1 MAEPDAKAVAF
12 LKQMRVLET
21 QRSVWE
27 AHWQEIADY
36 VVPRKADITK
46 KRTAGA
52 KRSQLIF
59 DGTAIHALEL
69 LSSSLHGMLTSA
81 STAWF
86 TLGFSNPALNRDDK
100 AKEWLEMATDSLY
113 DAFDRSNFQ
122 EQVQELY
129 QDLVAF
135 GTGCMFVE
143 SAEPAGLRFST
154 RHISELYISENADG
168 RVDQIYRKFKLTARA
183 AVNRWGEAAV
193 GERVAKTYK
202 EEPHKE
208 VSIVHHVSPR
218 DDYNTSKRGAMDKPF
233 MSCYIEPELK
243 KVIHEGGYDEF
254 PFLVPRWLK
263 ASFELGYGRSVC
275 MKALPDIKMLNK
287 MSETTIKSAQK
298 QVDPPLLVP
307 DDGFVMPV
315 RTVPG
320 GINYYRA
327 GTRDRIE
334 TMAIGANTPLG
345 LSMEQQRRD
354 AIRQAF
360 YVDQLI
366 LQEGPAMTATEV
378 VQRNEEKMRILGPVL
393 GRLQAEF
400 LEPLIGRTFSILTRQ
415 NALPPVPEFLVGMPL
430 AIQYVSPLA
439 KAQKLGDLQSV
450 LRTMEILQPFA
461 SVDPSVLDYLD
472 TDGLALHVMDVLGVP
487 ARVRKGQEEVQ
498 QMREERQQQ
507 QQANQQQEQA
517 MQGAQMAGQ
526 AAPMVKAI
534 TNAEQAGATAPLQA
548 A

>member
-1 MAEPDAKAVAF
+1 MVEPDAKAVQI
-12 LKQMRVLET
+12 LREMRTLET
-21 QRSVWE
+21 QRSTWE
-27 AHWQEIADY
+27 KHWQEVADY
-36 VVPRKADITK
+36 IVPRKADITK
-46 KRTAGA
+46 KRTAGE
-52 KRSQLIF
+52 KRTQLIF

-81 STAWF
+81 STRWF
-86 TLGFSNPALNRDDK
+86 TLGFSDPALNQEDA
-100 AKEWLEMATDSLY
+100 AKEWLEAATDSLY

-135 GTGCMFVE
+135 GTACMFVE
-143 SAEPAGLRFST
+143 ARDPTGLRFST
-154 RHISELYISENADG
+154 RHISEIFVTDDKDG
-168 RVDQIYRKFKLTARA
+168 RVDQVYRKFKLTARA
-183 AVNRWGEAAV
+183 AVNSWGEGAV
-193 GERVAKTYK
+193 GERIAKTFK
-202 EEPHKE
+202 NEPHKE
-208 VSIVHHVSPR
+208 VTIVHYVAPR
-218 DDYNTSKRGAMDKPF
+218 DDYDSGRQDAMNKPF
-233 MSCYIEPELK
+233 TSCYIEPELK
-243 KVIHEGGYDEF
+243 KVISEGGYDEF

-263 ASFELGYGRSVC
+263 ASFELGYGRSVA
-275 MKALPDIKMLNK
+275 MKALADIKMLNS
-287 MSETTIKSAQK
+287 MSETTIRSAQK

-307 DDGFVMPV
+307 DDGFVAPV

-320 GINYYRA
+320 GMNFYRA

-334 TMAIGANTPLG
+334 TLNIGANTPLG
-345 LSMEQQRRD
+345 LQMEEQRRQ

-400 LEPLIGRTFSILTRQ
+400 LEPLIGRCFAVLSRQ

-450 LRTMEILQPFA
+450 LRTIEVLQPFA
-461 SVDPSVLDYLD
+461 SIDPSVLDYLD

-487 ARVRKGQEEVQ
+487 ARVRKGAAEVQ
-498 QMREERQQQ
+498 QMREERAQ
-507 QQANQQQEQA
+507 QQAEMQEQQEI
-517 MQGAQMAGQ
+517 MQTAEMAGQ
-526 AAPMVKAI
+526 AAPMVKAL
-534 TNAEQAGATAPLQA
+534 TPQA